1 MLVNPNKSHHKLSIA
16 DLMKVE
22 INLIYLL
29 QSLLLNPGGSVA
41 WTNRKEISRNFGG
54 AQQWLSAIC
63 QQHVLMLLFA
73 AANLNNYI
81 LEKFKTCHQSTK
93 MDCEILFLASKL
105 FKNGPT
111 LATFIVYFWSFQ
123 TNIITIFTTNVCEKM
138 SIHYAVLGFEP
149 TTFRTSV
156 SSHNR

>member
-29 QSLLLNPGGSVA
+29 QSLLLNPGASVA
-41 WTNRKEISRNFGG
+41 WTNRTEIGRNFGG

-63 QQHVLMLLFA
+63 QQHFLMLLFA

-93 MDCEILFLASKL
+93 MDCEMFFWLQNDLKMGQPRPLLLFIFGL
-105 FKNGPT
+105 FK
-111 LATFIVYFWSFQ
+111 Q
-123 TNIITIFTTNVCEKM
+123 TSLQFLQQMYVKKCQ
-138 SIHYAVLGFEP
+138 SIMQCWDSNPWPL
-149 TTFRTSV
+149 SK
-156 SSHNR
+156 